1 MIAMFR
7 MYAIGRAVSSHAAN
21 LFSRQRIER
30 VDSCPRERGRAAD
43 IHGRDKC
50 VERMFDEIKH
60 DEPFRSPRDCDNHN
74 VCDA

>member
-30 VDSCPRERGRAAD
+30 VVSRHRERGRAGN
-43 IHGRDKC
+43 IHGRDK
-50 VERMFDEIKH
+50 RDISGFDEIKH

-74 VCDA
+74 ICDA